1 MVEIYRSKFE
11 EVARRLSPDARSV
24 LDIGCRDGI
33 LRKYLPAELRYAGV
47 DLSPGP
53 NVTKVFNVEQGIPFA
68 DASFDTV
75 VALDVLEHIDNVW
88 FAFDEMV
95 RVARRQVIL
104 VLPNFYHFRE
114 RLRFLRGREGGKYI
128 LSLDPIQDRHRW
140 ILSYRSAR
148 AFCAHQAKRLGLERS
163 ESIMVDERRNI
174 LRELLVRVLSINLM
188 AVASFQVFT
197 KPAPHESPTVT
208 QV

>member
-1 MVEIYRSKFE
+1 MIELYRSKFE
-11 EVARRLSPDARSV
+11 EVARRLAPDARSV

-33 LRKYLPAELRYAGV
+33 LRKYLPGDMCYTGL

-53 NVTKVFNVEQGIPFA
+53 NVTKVFNVEQGLPFA
-68 DASFDTV
+68 DASFDAV

-95 RVARRQVIL
+95 RVARGQVIL
-104 VLPNFYHFRE
+104 VLPNSYHFRE
-114 RLRFLRGREGGKYI
+114 RLRFLRGREGGKYVFAP
-128 LSLDPIQDRHRW
+128 DPIQDRHRW
-140 ILSYRSAR
+140 LLSYRSAR

-174 LRELLVRVLSINLM
+174 LRELLVRVLSLNLM
-188 AVASFQVFT
+188 AVASFQVFA
-197 KPAPHESPTVT
+197 KLAPHELPTVT

>member
-68 DASFDTV
+68 DASFDAV
-75 VALDVLEHIDNVW
+75 VALDVLEHVDNVW

-95 RVARRQVIL
+95 RVARQQVMV
-104 VLPNFYHFRE
+104 VLPNSYHFRE
-114 RLRFLRGREGGKYI
+114 RLRFLRGVEAVKYV
-128 LSLDPIQDRHRW
+128 LSPAPIQDRHRW
-140 ILSYRSAR
+140 LLSYQAAHS
-148 AFCAHQAKRLGLERS
+148 FCAHQAFRHGLTRS

-174 LRELLVRVLSINLM
+174 LRELLVRVLPLNLR
-188 AVASFQVFT
+188 AVDLFEVFL
-197 KPAPHESPTVT
+197 KPEPQDRPEDA
-208 QV
+208 

>member
-1 MVEIYRSKFE
+1 MIELYRSKFE
-11 EVARRLSPDARSV
+11 EVARRLAPDARSV

-33 LRKYLPAELRYAGV
+33 LRKYLPGDMCYTGV

-53 NVTKVFNVEQGIPFA
+53 NVTKVFNVEEGVPFA
-68 DASFDTV
+68 DASFDVV

-128 LSLDPIQDRHRW
+128 LSPDPIRDRHRW
-140 ILSYRSAR
+140 ILSYRSAHG
-148 AFCAHQAKRLGLERS
+148 FCAHQAKRLGLERS

-174 LRELLVRVLSINLM
+174 LRELLVRVFSLNLM
-188 AVASFQVFT
+188 AVASFQVFA
-197 KPAPHESPTVT
+197 KPARNELPTVT
-208 QV
+208 